1 MATLASAP
9 AGQVPTYDRSGAPS
23 IVHLGVGA
31 FARAHLG
38 VFADDLLHAGWPAM
52 VRGISLRSARAAQQ
66 LGPQDG
72 LYSVLEREPGA
83 DAPLR
88 VVGSVASVATGPEAA
103 IEAIASPDTS
113 LVTLTVTEKGY
124 EPGAPAA
131 SVIAAGLARRP
142 EGAPAPVIAS
152 LDNVAG
158 NGALLRERVLA
169 VADRLDAALGR
180 RIAADVAVPSSVV
193 DRMVP
198 ATTPADLDRVA
209 ERLGLRDLAAVVAE
223 HHRSWV
229 IGATDRLP
237 PLADAGVE
245 VVPDVAPYE
254 RRKLWLLNGP
264 HSAFA
269 YGGLVAG
276 CTTIAEAV
284 SHASVWAFVR
294 QLVDEVLEVAD
305 LPAST
310 RPRTF
315 AEEALRRFAN
325 PDLGHTCAQVGTDGS
340 QKLRQRLL
348 PVAARRRE
356 LGLRTDRFALVAAI
370 WVGAVGG
377 VPVRG
382 MRLPQLPDPAAG
394 ADVDTLVAALGADRA
409 FSAQVVDALGRLT
422 REGPAVLEEA
432 A

>member
-1 MATLASAP
+1 MATLESASA
-9 AGQVPTYDRSGAPS
+9 GRVPGYDRSVAPS

-52 VRGISLRSARAAQQ
+52 VRGVSLRSPTAEEQ

-83 DAPLR
+83 ETPMR
-88 VVGSVASVATGPEAA
+88 VVGSLASVATGPEAA

-124 EPGAPAA
+124 EPDAPAA
-131 SVIAAGLARRP
+131 AVIAAGLARRP

-158 NGALLRERVLA
+158 NGALLRARVLA
-169 VADRLDAALGR
+169 VAERLDPALGR
-180 RIAADVAVPSSVV
+180 RIASAVPFPSSVV

-209 ERLGLRDLAAVVAE
+209 ERLGVRDLAAVVAE

-284 SHASVWAFVR
+284 SHVGVWAFVR
-294 QLVDEVLEVAD
+294 LLVDEVLEVAD

-310 RPRTF
+310 QPRRF

-325 PDLGHTCAQVGTDGS
+325 PDLGHTCAQVATDGS

-348 PVAARRRE
+348 PVVARRRE
-356 LGLRTDRFALVAAI
+356 LGLGTDRFALVTAI

-377 VPVRG
+377 VSMRG
-382 MRLPQLPDPAAG
+382 VLLPRLADPAAG
-394 ADVDTLVAALGADRA
+394 ADVDALVTALGADRA

-422 REGPAVLEEA
+422 REGPAVLEVA

>member
-1 MATLASAP
+1 M
-9 AGQVPTYDRSGAPS
+9 
-23 IVHLGVGA
+23 
-31 FARAHLG
+31 F
-38 VFADDLLHAGWPAM
+38 
-52 VRGISLRSARAAQQ
+52 
-66 LGPQDG
+66 
-72 LYSVLEREPGA
+72 EREPGA
-83 DAPLR
+83 EVPLR
-88 VVGSVASVATGPEAA
+88 VVGSLASVATGPGAA
-103 IEAIASPDTS
+103 IDAIASPDTS

-124 EPGAPAA
+124 EPDAPAA
-131 SVIAAGLARRP
+131 AVIAAGLARRP
-142 EGAPAPVIAS
+142 GGAPAPVIAS

-169 VADRLDAALGR
+169 AADRLDAALGR
-180 RIAADVAVPSSVV
+180 RIAADVAFPSSVV

-209 ERLGLRDLAAVVAE
+209 ERLGVRDLAAVVAE

-269 YGGLVAG
+269 YGGLVAS

-294 QLVDEVLEVAD
+294 LLVDEVLEVAD

-310 RPRTF
+310 QPRTF

-325 PDLGHTCAQVGTDGS
+325 PDLGHTCAQVGADGS

-348 PVAARRRE
+348 PVVARRRE

-382 MRLPQLPDPAAG
+382 VRLPQLPDPAAG

>member
-1 MATLASAP
+1 
-9 AGQVPTYDRSGAPS
+9 
-23 IVHLGVGA
+23 
-31 FARAHLG
+31 
-38 VFADDLLHAGWPAM
+38 M
-52 VRGISLRSARAAQQ
+52 VRGVSLRSATAEEQ

-83 DAPLR
+83 ETPMR
-88 VVGSVASVATGPEAA
+88 VVGSLASVATGPEAA
-103 IEAIASPDTS
+103 IEAIASPHSS

-124 EPGAPAA
+124 EPDAPATA
-131 SVIAAGLARRP
+131 VIAAGLARRP
-142 EGAPAPVIAS
+142 EGVPAPVIAS

-169 VADRLDAALGR
+169 VAERLDPALGR
-180 RIAADVAVPSSVV
+180 WIASEVSFPTSVV

-209 ERLGLRDLAAVVAE
+209 ERLGVRDLAAVVAE

-284 SHASVWAFVR
+284 SHVSVWAFVR
-294 QLVDEVLEVAD
+294 LLVDDVLEVAD

-310 RPRTF
+310 QPRTF

-325 PDLGHTCAQVGTDGS
+325 PDLGHTCAQVATDGS
-340 QKLRQRLL
+340 QKLQQRLL
-348 PVAARRRE
+348 PVVARRRE
-356 LGLRTDRFALVAAI
+356 LGLGTDRFALVTAI

-377 VPVRG
+377 VPMRG
-382 MRLPQLPDPAAG
+382 VLLPRLADPAAG

-409 FSAQVVDALGRLT
+409 FSAQVVEALGRLT
-422 REGPAVLEEA
+422 REGPAVLEVA

>member
-1 MATLASAP
+1 MATLAEASSGRVP
-9 AGQVPTYDRSGAPS
+9 AYDRSIWPS

-52 VRGISLRSARAAQQ
+52 VRGVSLRSPTAEEQ

-83 DAPLR
+83 DVPLR
-88 VVGSVASVATGPEAA
+88 IVGSLASVATGAEAA
-103 IEAIASPDTS
+103 VDAIASPQTS

-131 SVIAAGLARRP
+131 AVIAAGLVRRP
-142 EGAPAPVIAS
+142 EGAPPPVIAS

-158 NGALLRERVLA
+158 NGELLRVRVLE
-169 VADRLDAALGR
+169 VTEGLDPARGR
-180 RIAADVAVPSSVV
+180 WIATEVPFPSSVV

-198 ATTPADLDRVA
+198 ATTAADLDRVA
-209 ERLGLRDLAAVVAE
+209 EQLGVRDLAAVVAE
-223 HHRSWV
+223 RHRSWV

-237 PLADAGVE
+237 PLADVGVE

-264 HSAFA
+264 HSALA

-284 SHASVWAFVR
+284 AHGGVRAFVR
-294 QLVDEVLEVAD
+294 LLVDEVLEVAD
-305 LPAST
+305 LPPST
-310 RPRTF
+310 EPRRF

-348 PVAARRRE
+348 PVVARRHE
-356 LGLRTDRFALVAAI
+356 LGLGTDRFAVVAAI
-370 WVGAVGG
+370 WLGAVAG
-377 VPVRG
+377 VPMHGVP
-382 MRLPQLPDPAAG
+382 LPRLPDPAEG
-394 ADVDTLVAALGADRA
+394 GDVDTLVDALGADRG
-409 FSAQVVDALGRLT
+409 FSAQVIDALGRLV
-422 REGPAVLEEA
+422 REGPAVLEEVA
-432 A
+432 